1 MMAVCMICTVQAQ
14 GGGNLVFFTFLN
26 KALSIVSLRKCFR
39 IYSCHS
45 VFILVG
51 MGVAVEV
58 DPVHAQSLV
67 NAPIFV

>member
-1 MMAVCMICTVQAQ
+1 MAVCMICTVQAQ

-26 KALSIVSLRKCFR
+26 KASGKCFR

-45 VFILVG
+45 AFILVG